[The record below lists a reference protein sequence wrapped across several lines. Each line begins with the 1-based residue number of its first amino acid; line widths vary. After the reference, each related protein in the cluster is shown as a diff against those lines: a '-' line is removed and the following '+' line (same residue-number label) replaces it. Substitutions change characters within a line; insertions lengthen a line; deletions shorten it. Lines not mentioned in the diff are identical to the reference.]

1 MVSFFEGS
9 ACATQSTRLRDYK
22 TTSGCR
28 MMLRYRFADLCFAHA
43 SQTCASLTLRRLV
56 LRSRFADYER
66 LS

>member
-1 MVSFFEGS
+1 MVFIFEGF

-43 SQTCASLTLRRLV
+43 SQTTSLQDNETTSGCRGTSCLV
-56 LRSRFADYER
+56 D
-66 LS
+66 